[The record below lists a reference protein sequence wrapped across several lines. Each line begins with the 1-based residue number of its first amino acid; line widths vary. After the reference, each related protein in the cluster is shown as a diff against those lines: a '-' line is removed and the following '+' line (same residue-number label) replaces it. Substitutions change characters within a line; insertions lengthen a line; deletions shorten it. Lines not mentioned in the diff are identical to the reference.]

1 MAFLTLLFSF
11 VLTLPIFGMKF
22 GVRRSPAEWTDLA
35 ALCSLNFSMVLLST
49 WNLIQD
55 VERGYSPSKCSLA
68 AVLLLFASGPPLA
81 AGFGVLRYVF

>member
-11 VLTLPIFGMKF
+11 VLTLPFRL
-22 GVRRSPAEWTDLA
+22 GVQRSPTEWAEVMA
-35 ALCSLNFSMVLLST
+35 VCSLNFSMMLLST